1 MINRCERFES
11 FSYKLHVLL
20 QCRGG
25 AGAALCGDMYEILKV
40 EPKRRGPAARIARG
54 RRTGSIGA
62 ATLGPTPRARIYTA
76 RAGAVRRS
84 GARRVQERS
93 DDVTFAANDRVAAV
107 EQRALERNH
116 VAEIGPARRVH
127 IDHAQISSRACLARM
142 DDLARMAHLERTGVS
157 I

>member
-1 MINRCERFES
+1 M
-11 FSYKLHVLL
+11 L
-20 QCRGG
+20 
-25 AGAALCGDMYEILKV
+25 
-40 EPKRRGPAARIARG
+40 
-54 RRTGSIGA
+54 
-62 ATLGPTPRARIYTA
+62 
-76 RAGAVRRS
+76 RS

-93 DDVTFAANDRVAAV
+93 DDVTFAAHDRVAAV